1 MTICTIDFSFLVR
14 ATGTLRPAANDL
26 IPTVTDNAFSRGIIT
41 SDLLGISFEPTT
53 AVEALNGEITWG
65 TPFCFDQLVF

>member
-1 MTICTIDFSFLVR
+1 MQLSTHQLFTYRV
-14 ATGTLRPAANDL
+14 TGTLSPATNTL
-26 IPTVTDNAFSRGIIT
+26 IPTVTDNAFSLGIIT

-65 TPFCFDQLVF
+65 TSFYLHQFVF